1 MVKQQEQHGS
11 VTISQSHDTQASS
24 NATKRIFCNTQQTSL
39 LSWRGH
45 THTHKYTHMYTL
57 LVRERGDEDG
67 GETVTEDRE
76 REKVTFSER
85 AGGGE
90 WGVKENGGEWIGANP
105 GGEEE

>member
-1 MVKQQEQHGS
+1 MPQKGYFATHNKLHSCPEG
-11 VTISQSHDTQASS
+11 DT
-24 NATKRIFCNTQQTSL
+24 
-39 LSWRGH
+39 H

-90 WGVKENGGEWIGANP
+90 
-105 GGEEE
+105 